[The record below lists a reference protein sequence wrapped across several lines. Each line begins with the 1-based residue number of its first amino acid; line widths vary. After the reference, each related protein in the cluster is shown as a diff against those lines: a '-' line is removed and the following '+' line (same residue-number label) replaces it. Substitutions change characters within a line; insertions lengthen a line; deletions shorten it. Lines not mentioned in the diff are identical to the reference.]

1 MEDDESEFEFSP
13 FTGPV
18 EDDGVTV
25 QLRIYR
31 FASPDEPWQ
40 LEVVDHDGGLTSWEE
55 LFKTDGAAFE
65 AFLQVMEEEGI
76 RTFLGA
82 PPVRH

>member
-1 MEDDESEFEFSP
+1 MEDDDSEFEFSP

-18 EDDGVTV
+18 HDDGVTV

-31 FASPDEPWQ
+31 FASPGEQWQ
-40 LEVVDHDGGLTSWEE
+40 INVVDHEGDTTSWEE
-55 LFKTDGAAFE
+55 LFETDREAFE

-76 RTFLGA
+76 RTFLGS